1 MQEMLRDV
9 GLIPGSGRSPWRR
22 EWLPT
27 SVFSPGE
34 SHGQRS
40 LAGYSAWGHK
50 ESDTTEQLSLEAYRL
65 PMIAA
70 FRLIIWAK
78 MIKII
83 KI

>member
-1 MQEMLRDV
+1 MATHSIFLCLEN
-9 GLIPGSGRSPWRR
+9 P
-22 EWLPT
+22 
-27 SVFSPGE
+27 
-34 SHGQRS
+34 HGQRS

-50 ESDTTEQLSLEAYRL
+50 ESDTTEQLSLEAYML